1 MVNMIN
7 KEHIC
12 SKVEQPHVY
21 RHLNDLKL
29 VTKNATQML
38 ESMRLHIIRAYLN
51 ACNVNTFEGDVDGG
65 ACDFIAELSDHLYKI
80 QLKSRPTVDQK
91 YLGKDIYMM
100 FPLDARDRMTD
111 ETYVIVPHDALWE
124 TVWGQWG
131 LSVKDGTGYDKPVT
145 TNEQRTDLIR
155 MSIIEPVSPLSELL
169 KLDYL

>member
-1 MVNMIN
+1 MIN
-7 KEHIC
+7 TFDNINR
-12 SKVEQPHVY
+12 VEQPHVY

-38 ESMRLHIIRAYLN
+38 ESMRLHIIRAYFN

-65 ACDFIAELSDHLYKI
+65 TCDFIAELSNHLYKI

-111 ETYVIVPHDALWE
+111 ETYVIVPHDELWE
-124 TVWGQWG
+124 TVWGRWG
-131 LSVKDGTGYDKPVT
+131 LSVKDGAGYDKPVT
-145 TNEQRTDLIR
+145 TDEQRADLVQ